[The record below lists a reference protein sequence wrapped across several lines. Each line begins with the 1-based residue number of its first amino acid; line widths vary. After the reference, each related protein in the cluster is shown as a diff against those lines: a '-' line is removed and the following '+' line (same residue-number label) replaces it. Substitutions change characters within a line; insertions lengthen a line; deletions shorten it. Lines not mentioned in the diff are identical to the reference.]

1 MTDIINIDSIELDLV
16 EPDGTSHWIV
26 TATIADAV
34 LTIPAR
40 YHPAALASPDEY
52 GPAVCVSAFQL
63 ESGETPPPVDG
74 TQHDQIEYISNLDL
88 DWDPIDYD
96 KN

>member
-34 LTIPAR
+34 LSVPAR

-52 GPAVCVSAFQL
+52 CPAVCVSAFQL
-63 ESGETPPPVDG
+63 EPEDTPPPISG

-88 DWDPIDYD
+88 DWDPIDD
-96 KN
+96 D